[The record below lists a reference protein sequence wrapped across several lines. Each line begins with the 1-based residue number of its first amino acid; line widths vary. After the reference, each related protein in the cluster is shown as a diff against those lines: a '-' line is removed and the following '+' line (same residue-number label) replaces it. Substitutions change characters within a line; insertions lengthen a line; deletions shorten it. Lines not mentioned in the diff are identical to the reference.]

1 MPSVQ
6 TDLVTIGK
14 IERPFGV
21 KGAVKVRSLSDVPGR
36 FDQLSAV
43 SVMSAVGQTV
53 DRTVTHI
60 RRAGPTYI
68 MQFDGITTPE
78 EAGTLRG
85 ALIQVPRCEPSSR
98 QGDALYECD
107 LIGMAVVDEAGH
119 DLGLIETIWDLP
131 GHQVFVVKQEG
142 REVLIPAAKDFVTA
156 VDLAQ
161 KRMTVRMIEG
171 LVESSYAL

>member
-1 MPSVQ
+1 MGQFGDLHLGKRLAVARVAVIAGLRLVLHDLDLRRAAMGHDFAGNLGTHERG
-6 TDLVTIGK
+6 TDGHTLRLFIRD
-14 IERPFGV
+14 EQGV
-21 KGAVKVRSLSDVPGR
+21 KRHRSADV
-36 FDQLSAV
+36 
-43 SVMSAVGQTV
+43 
-53 DRTVTHI
+53 
-60 RRAGPTYI
+60 
-68 MQFDGITTPE
+68 
-78 EAGTLRG
+78 
-85 ALIQVPRCEPSSR
+85 
-98 QGDALYECD
+98 
-107 LIGMAVVDEAGH
+107 GMAVVDEAGH

>member
-43 SVMSAVGQTV
+43 SVMSAGGQMV

-142 REVLIPAAKDFVTA
+142 QEVLIPAVKDFVTG

-161 KRMTVRMIEG
+161 KRMTVRTIEG
-171 LVESSYAL
+171 LVESSHAL

>member
-1 MPSVQ
+1 MSSVE

-43 SVMSAVGQTV
+43 SVMSAGGQMV
-53 DRTVTHI
+53 DRTVTHV

-107 LIGMAVVDEAGH
+107 LIGMTVVDEAGH
-119 DLGLIETIWDLP
+119 DLGLIEKIWDLP

-161 KRMTVRMIEG
+161 KRMTVRTIEG